1 MTLGQFSEIFF
12 MLALPFFTKRF
23 GIKKVLLLGLVT
35 AAIRYGFFIYGSAD
49 EYFTYALLFLGIL
62 LHGVSYDFTTLPL
75 TSMSIKSPRAY
86 AYRRAGAD
94 HALLPGLR
102 QFARLSSWRCDDGKD
117 VRLSGTGKRTDFQL
131 GRDVDFWRGDDCHY
145 RRAVHDFFRE
155 SDNEITAIKV
165 DDRDIT
171 LTQGEVK

>member
-1 MTLGQFSEIFF
+1 
-12 MLALPFFTKRF
+12 
-23 GIKKVLLLGLVT
+23 
-35 AAIRYGFFIYGSAD
+35 
-49 EYFTYALLFLGIL
+49 
-62 LHGVSYDFTTLPL
+62 
-75 TSMSIKSPRAY
+75 MSIKSPRAY

-117 VRLSGTGKRTDFQL
+117 VRLSGTGKRADFQL
-131 GRDVDFWRGDDCHY
+131 VGMWTFG
-145 RRAVHDFFRE
+145 AVMIAIIAVLFMIFFRE

-165 DDRDIT
+165 DDRDIA

>member
-1 MTLGQFSEIFF
+1 
-12 MLALPFFTKRF
+12 
-23 GIKKVLLLGLVT
+23 
-35 AAIRYGFFIYGSAD
+35 
-49 EYFTYALLFLGIL
+49 
-62 LHGVSYDFTTLPL
+62 
-75 TSMSIKSPRAY
+75 MSIKSPRAY

-94 HALLPGLR
+94 HALLPGFGSLLGY
-102 QFARLSSWRCDDGKD
+102 RLGGVMMGKD

-131 GRDVDFWRGDDCHY
+131 VRDVDFWRGDDCHY

-165 DDRDIT
+165 DDRDIA